1 MKTALCQLS
10 RAMPACL
17 WLAVGVGLAPT
28 SVAKAQ
34 SEAAPVMQRP
44 LPRDTVS
51 ESELKAQKARASGLG
66 AQLAA
71 RTHPLK
77 QPRPS
82 TESSLYSQSIILT
95 DGEKHTLV
103 PVGSI
108 LHLPANLRD
117 RVATEPKGDFTFW
130 PAFLKRNAAW
140 LAGHEVPLEM
150 ARGDRESAQ
159 RVLEQAG
166 RDTRLLVS
174 VYRGCPISILEA
186 APATANRETGRSK
199 P

>member
-10 RAMPACL
+10 RAVPAWL
-17 WLAVGVGLAPT
+17 WLALGLCLAPT
-28 SVAKAQ
+28 SEAKAQ
-34 SEAAPVMQRP
+34 TPAAPVMQRP
-44 LPRDTVS
+44 LPRDAVS
-51 ESELKAQKARASGLG
+51 ESELKAQRAKSSGLG

-77 QPRPS
+77 QERPS

-140 LAGHEVPLEM
+140 LAGHEVPLAM
-150 ARGDRESAQ
+150 ARGDRESAVP
-159 RVLEQAG
+159 VLEQAG
-166 RDTRLLVS
+166 RDTRLLVA

-186 APATANRETGRSK
+186 APATSNREPGRSK